1 MPAKRPE
8 VLSRKFFCFN
18 ELIAG
23 EIGSLLFRD
32 IHRQYGW
39 GRRGKEVEGR
49 FLGMEGGGG
58 GMREGT
64 RQPWCQRGGGRGV
77 T

>member
-1 MPAKRPE
+1 MPANGTE

-18 ELIAG
+18 ELIAE

-58 GMREGT
+58 DEGRDKT
-64 RQPWCQRGGGRGV
+64 TLVSKRWR
-77 T
+77 